1 MKNLIIPKKNKI
13 HHPPLLYFPRWVS
26 YGLEL
31 KPRFHNE
38 FHIALY
44 NKDQYDKYGEKA
56 PRSGEALAYNVFT
69 NHGLDQI
76 RRSYWGVASFDYS
89 RMPHQWMSYCAIG
102 TGTGTPAAGDTSM
115 FNFLGYADMATEGE
129 VSSPD
134 TNGINHTTQEY
145 YHRHKFFW
153 DLDEGNGSLTEVGLV
168 YSDSGY
174 DNVIT
179 HAMFQDAEGFPIT
192 VVKDSTKVMVVTVTI
207 YLERGTSDSGAVV
220 LDDFIDALMSE
231 DNTYGVFSHGYG
243 IVWKYRNLSASYRYG
258 YIYLGDTDQAAG
270 RSDCYG
276 TDYPVLGSTR
286 SYKQVD
292 SAQATASGYGI
303 ALYADWD
310 LGEGNGTWY
319 EVGYRCFFDDQ
330 YKNFARFDLP
340 SGLISGNSLTKSSDK
355 KLRVDLEIYFT

>member
-1 MKNLIIPKKNKI
+1 MKNLIISGKKTI
-13 HHPPLLYFPRWVS
+13 HPPLLYFPRWFS

-44 NKDQYDKYGEKA
+44 DKDKFEKYGEKA
-56 PRSGEALAYNVFT
+56 PRASEAWAYNVFC
-69 NHGLDQI
+69 NQGLDQI
-76 RRSYWGVASFDYS
+76 RRYYWDSSSFDYG
-89 RMPHQWMSYCAIG
+89 RRPHQWMKYCGIG
-102 TGTGTPAAGDTSM
+102 TGSGTPAAGDTSF
-115 FNFLGYADMATEGE
+115 FNYLGYADMATEGE
-129 VSSPD
+129 VGSPD
-134 TNGINHTTQEY
+134 TNGINHTTQQY

-168 YSDSGY
+168 NYYSPGDE
-174 DNVIT
+174 VIT

-192 VVKDSTKVMVVTVTI
+192 VVKDSTKVMVVTATV

-220 LDDFIDALMSE
+220 LDDMIDKLINS
-231 DNTYGVFSHGYG
+231 DDLPSWNYGL
-243 IVWKYRNLSASYRYG
+243 VWKYQNISASYRYG
-258 YIYLGDTDQAAG
+258 YIYLGDTDQAVD

-319 EVGYRCFFDDQ
+319 EVGYRLNINNTN
-330 YKNFARFDLP
+330 KNFARFDLP
-340 SGLISGNSLTKSSDK
+340 SGLVSGNSLTKTSDK